1 MKKKRIVCLLFSI
14 LACCFLTGCGNLLK
28 NEQMDR
34 EVERLI
40 AALNEDDADRIYQ
53 SLYPGIVTREE
64 FDESYEAI
72 RKIWEKS
79 YTHTKKLN
87 AINTKKTMGNTGN
100 SNICEAQYYIYTPD
114 KFYTINIS
122 YLSDDIGEGMGGF
135 YLQPGAEPM
144 QISGSFTTASE
155 NSVLQW
161 VILIYAT
168 LSYLLIIITV
178 VDILRKRPR
187 LFGLWLVVV
196 LAFFSF
202 LLRKVPDNTY
212 VSVGVNWFIMSS
224 LKIYNNGSWILILAV
239 PAGAVVYW
247 CLRRRL
253 LDRKAEKLNDSK
265 KVP

>member
-1 MKKKRIVCLLFSI
+1 MKKTRMVCLTFII
-14 LACCFLTGCGNLLK
+14 LACCFLSGCGNLLK

-53 SLYPGIVTREE
+53 SLHPGIVTREE
-64 FDESYEAI
+64 FDESYETI

-87 AINTKKTMGNTGN
+87 AINTQKTMGNTGN
-100 SNICEAQYYIYTPD
+100 SKLCEAQYYIYTPD

-122 YLSDDIGEGMGGF
+122 YLSDDDGEGVGGF
-135 YLQPGAEPM
+135 YLKAGAEPM

-155 NSVLQW
+155 NSAMQW
-161 VILIYAT
+161 AILMQAV
-168 LSYLLIIITV
+168 LSYVLIIITV

-202 LLRKVPDNTY
+202 LLRRVPDNTY
-212 VSVGVNWFIMSS
+212 VSFGVNWFIMSS
-224 LKIYNNGSWILILAV
+224 LKIYNNGSWMLILAIPV
-239 PAGAVVYW
+239 GAVVYW

-253 LDRKAEKLNDSK
+253 LDKKAEKMSDSK

>member
-1 MKKKRIVCLLFSI
+1 MKKTRIVCLSFII
-14 LACCFLTGCGNLLK
+14 LVCCFLSGCGNMLK

-53 SLYPGIVTREE
+53 SLHPGIVTREE
-64 FDESYEAI
+64 FDESYETI

-79 YTHTKKLN
+79 YIHTKKLN
-87 AINTKKTMGNTGN
+87 AINTQKSLGNTGN
-100 SNICEAQYYIYTPD
+100 SHLCEAQYYVYTPD

-122 YLSDDIGEGMGGF
+122 YLSDDNGEGVGGV
-135 YLQPGAEPM
+135 YLKEGAEPM

-161 VILIYAT
+161 AILIHAA
-168 LSYLLIIITV
+168 LSYLLIIITI
-178 VDILRKRPR
+178 VDILRNRPR

-202 LLRKVPDNTY
+202 LLQRAPNTY
-212 VSVGVNWFIMSS
+212 VSLGVNWFIMSS
-224 LKIYNNGSWILILAV
+224 LKIYNNGSWVLIFAI
-239 PAGAVVYW
+239 PAGAVFYW
-247 CLRRRL
+247 CQRRRL
-253 LDRKAEKLNDSK
+253 LDQKSEQSNDSK